1 MEYLLKALAVLLV
14 AAGGSFIQRVTG
26 FGFGIFAMIFLPY
39 ITGQYIEA
47 TVLSSAMSLISTIYV
62 SFVYRKSIKWKLV
75 LPCVV
80 CSMVTTVLAVKF
92 MSGKSSDVLCA
103 LLGGV
108 LILLSIYYIFWSGKL
123 KPRESLP
130 ASAVAGGLSGI
141 MGSLFAMAG
150 PPMVIYITGVT
161 TSKLDYIAT
170 IQCFFCLNGMFTLGV
185 KAFAGYFTLDVVKL
199 VIPGIGGLFA
209 GNFIGGKVYDRL
221 DSGKLKKAIY
231 IFMAISGA
239 VTLINSLIKLFGK

>member
-26 FGFGIFAMIFLPY
+26 FGFGIFAMIFLPH
-39 ITGQYIEA
+39 ITGHYIEA

-62 SFVYRKSIKWKLV
+62 SFVYRKNIKWRLV
-75 LPCVV
+75 LPCVI

-92 MSGKSSDVLCA
+92 MSGKSSDILCA

-108 LILLSIYYIFWSGKL
+108 LIFLSIYYIFWSGKL

-141 MGSLFAMAG
+141 MGSLFAKAG
-150 PPMVIYITGVT
+150 PPMVIYLTGVT

-185 KAFAGYFTLDVVKL
+185 KAFAGYFTLEVVKL
-199 VIPGIGGLFA
+199 AIPGIAGLFA

-221 DSGKLKKAIY
+221 DSAKLKKAIY
-231 IFMAISGA
+231 IFMAVSGA
-239 VTLINSLIKLFGK
+239 VTLINSLLKLFGK